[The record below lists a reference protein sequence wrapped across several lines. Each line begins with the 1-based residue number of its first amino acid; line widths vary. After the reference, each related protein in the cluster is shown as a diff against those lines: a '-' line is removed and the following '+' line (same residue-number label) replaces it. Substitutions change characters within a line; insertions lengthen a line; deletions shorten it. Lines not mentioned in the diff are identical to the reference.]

1 MKNVVRFITKK
12 TNGQRKNQELLGL
25 GLKDYL

>member
-1 MKNVVRFITKK
+1 MENVGFITRK
-12 TNGQRKNQELLGL
+12 TNGKRKNQELLGL